1 MRSERCD
8 SSAAQHPFVCLS
20 TVRQQLD
27 QHCPEGG
34 RRPLIPG
41 LCKLSPLMTRFLSAY
56 HNLEISSRGPVRLS
70 SSCLASMYHVFTD
83 ASLAQSRAA
92 CAKIPAV
99 KLICIPNARDKWE
112 CGMNA
117 GARSWSPCITK
128 LN

>member
-1 MRSERCD
+1 MRSEGCD
-8 SSAAQHPFVCLS
+8 SSAAQHPFVCIS

-41 LCKLSPLMTRFLSAY
+41 LCKLSPLMTTFLSVY
-56 HNLEISSRGPVRLS
+56 HDLEISSRTPMRLS
-70 SSCLASMYHVFTD
+70 SSCLASVYHVFTD
-83 ASLAQSRAA
+83 ASLAQSQAA

-99 KLICIPNARDKWE
+99 KLICIPNARHIWE
-112 CGMNA
+112 CGVNA
-117 GARSWSPCITK
+117 GARSRSPCFTK